1 MDAHNS
7 MISHMAEARSAELRR
22 EAEARGLARI
32 ARKRSRR
39 AAAEAARD
47 RFGAWSDRR
56 RRAPRSAPAVPVLHP
71 DAAPGPVDADVDVDI
86 AADEGLRQTA

>member
-7 MISHMAEARSAELRR
+7 TISHMAAARSAELRR

-39 AAAEAARD
+39 AARA
-47 RFGAWSDRR
+47 RFGGWLDRR
-56 RRAPRSAPAVPVLHP
+56 RRAPRSAPALPVLHP
-71 DAAPGPVDADVDVDI
+71 DAAPGPVDADLDV
-86 AADEGLRQTA
+86 AVDEGLRQTA